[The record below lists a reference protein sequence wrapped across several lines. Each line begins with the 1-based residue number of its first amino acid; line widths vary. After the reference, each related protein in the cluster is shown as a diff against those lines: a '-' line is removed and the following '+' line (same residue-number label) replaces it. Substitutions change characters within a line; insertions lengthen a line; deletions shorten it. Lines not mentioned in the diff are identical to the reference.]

1 MNESGRETYYIKE
14 NDFANTFK
22 NMGRVK
28 GKEKYFLKINFRYNI
43 FLFTFL
49 IIYKNTEG
57 S

>member
-1 MNESGRETYYIKE
+1 MNERGRETYYIKE

-22 NMGRVK
+22 NIGRVK
-28 GKEKYFLKINFRYNI
+28 GKKKYFLKIDFRYNI

-49 IIYKNTEG
+49 NTYKNTEG